1 MSLVVLTLALQGR
14 LKVGLDVE
22 QACQGVVTHTRSV
35 RQPATPLSCLG
46 SGPGAC
52 ASYPPTPVALCEPK
66 GVLNSRLQLTL
77 VFLALAWTAASAWR
91 VQLSRHSRMAREREG
106 VPSGQ
111 GHSGTPVQFG
121 TLSTETPPCLR
132 PTTERRVLKN
142 EEKQGTKNNQRR
154 KRSWGEAGEG
164 HPLPETCQC
173 WELLGFGIHSPKRL
187 ETHGTGQLGTAMLG
201 QAGVCGHE
209 AGLTILQYAGN
220 PGGCPSSSG
229 TS

>member
-1 MSLVVLTLALQGR
+1 MAYTQTLKL
-14 LKVGLDVE
+14 LCHL
-22 QACQGVVTHTRSV
+22 THTRSV
-35 RQPATPLSCLG
+35 WQPATPPSCLG

-111 GHSGTPVQFG
+111 GHSGTPIQFG

-132 PTTERRVLKN
+132 PTTERRVMKN
-142 EEKQGTKNNQRR
+142 EEKQGTQKITREGR
-154 KRSWGEAGEG
+154 DHGVKLVKDTHCLKPARAGSY
-164 HPLPETCQC
+164 
-173 WELLGFGIHSPKRL
+173 WVLGSIA
-187 ETHGTGQLGTAMLG
+187 Q
-201 QAGVCGHE
+201 
-209 AGLTILQYAGN
+209 
-220 PGGCPSSSG
+220 SG
-229 TS
+229 WKHMAPVS

>member
-1 MSLVVLTLALQGR
+1 MRAAAPVSLVVLTLALRGR

-35 RQPATPLSCLG
+35 RQLVTPPSCLG
-46 SGPGAC
+46 SGSGAC

-91 VQLSRHSRMAREREG
+91 VQLSRHSRMAREQEG

-111 GHSGTPVQFG
+111 GHSGTPIQFG

-132 PTTERRVLKN
+132 PTTERRVMKN
-142 EEKQGTKNNQRR
+142 EEKQGTQKITREGR
-154 KRSWGEAGEG
+154 DHGVKLVKDTHCLKPARAGSY
-164 HPLPETCQC
+164 
-173 WELLGFGIHSPKRL
+173 WVLGSIA
-187 ETHGTGQLGTAMLG
+187 Q
-201 QAGVCGHE
+201 
-209 AGLTILQYAGN
+209 
-220 PGGCPSSSG
+220 SG
-229 TS
+229 WKHMAPVS